1 MRHRCNHHAGE
12 HLHGGNVSAIKG
24 VRCRRED
31 FEHTER
37 PSEMAQRSREDGTY
51 SEPAATREID
61 TRVSISVVAKHNFQ
75 RTPRSGAVRPVRA
88 RQTIS
93 FPFRKAIAAP
103 VAPVRACARSA
114 IMLIAGSRSISA
126 GWISEL
132 GPQAGAP
139 GSARDVPLARM

>member
-61 TRVSISVVAKHNFQ
+61 TRVSISVVAKHNF
-75 RTPRSGAVRPVRA
+75 PRADAVGGDPGIGLKAHSKIGAVRPVRA
-88 RQTIS
+88 LQTIS
-93 FPFRKAIAAP
+93 FPFR
-103 VAPVRACARSA
+103 
-114 IMLIAGSRSISA
+114 
-126 GWISEL
+126 
-132 GPQAGAP
+132 
-139 GSARDVPLARM
+139 